1 MPNENQNQDTS
12 TRDISII
19 LGAVRVM
26 FSAVILA
33 EICVFSIY
41 SLIDPSALQRGMTV
55 TFFVATAVAF
65 PIGYYIH
72 NQNAKLRKLSR
83 QLAIIASTDQMSGL
97 LNRTAFLQA
106 VKEALHTPNAGPT
119 AGSFLFIDVDHFKKL
134 NDDFGHSVGDE
145 AIKAI
150 AEAIKASP
158 EEKALVGR
166 IGGEEFGMFLPDANK
181 KKAKIVAE
189 TIRRKVRKLVYEK
202 GEHRHQLSI
211 SVGGALH
218 QAGQSLSDFVQR
230 ADECMYLAKTQGR
243 NRVVFE
249 QSDQPATPEREI
261 RQTA

>member
-1 MPNENQNQDTS
+1 MSKNVDTQKAT
-12 TRDISII
+12 TRDFSII

-26 FSAVILA
+26 VSAVILA

-41 SLIDPSALQRGMTV
+41 SFLDPSALPRGMTV

-97 LNRTAFLQA
+97 LNRTAFLEA
-106 VKEALHTPNAGPT
+106 VKEALHTPKSGPT

-150 AEAIKASP
+150 ADAIKATP

-166 IGGEEFGMFLPDANK
+166 IGGEEFGMFLPNANK

-189 TIRRKVRKLVYEK
+189 SIRRKVRKLVYEK

-230 ADECMYLAKTQGR
+230 ADECMYLAKSQGR

-249 QSDQPATPEREI
+249 QTNQPQIPENEI

>member
-1 MPNENQNQDTS
+1 MSKNVDTQKAT
-12 TRDISII
+12 TRDFSII

-26 FSAVILA
+26 VSAVILA

-41 SLIDPSALQRGMTV
+41 SFLDPSALPRGMTV

-97 LNRTAFLQA
+97 LNRTAFLEA
-106 VKEALHTPNAGPT
+106 VKEALHTPKSGPT

-150 AEAIKASP
+150 ADAIKATP

-166 IGGEEFGMFLPDANK
+166 IGGEEFGMFLPYANK

-189 TIRRKVRKLVYEK
+189 SIRRKVRKLVYEK

-230 ADECMYLAKTQGR
+230 ADECMYLAKSQGR

-249 QSDQPATPEREI
+249 KTNQPQIPENEI

>member
-1 MPNENQNQDTS
+1 MSKNVDTQKAT
-12 TRDISII
+12 TRDFSII

-26 FSAVILA
+26 VSAVILA

-41 SLIDPSALQRGMTV
+41 SFLDPSALPRGMTV

-97 LNRTAFLQA
+97 LNRTAFLEA
-106 VKEALHTPNAGPT
+106 VKEALHTPKSGPT

-150 AEAIKASP
+150 ADAIKATP

-166 IGGEEFGMFLPDANK
+166 IGGEEFGMFLPNANK

-189 TIRRKVRKLVYEK
+189 SIRRKVRKLVYEK

-211 SVGGALH
+211 SIGGALH

-230 ADECMYLAKTQGR
+230 ADECMYLAKSQGR

-249 QSDQPATPEREI
+249 QTNQPQIPENEI